1 MGREAT
7 LSLGGSM
14 WSSYMTYLRGDERGG
29 QQQGTEGEER
39 EDRLVKWHF
48 GKKHNFGPTFFPQ

>member
-1 MGREAT
+1 
-7 LSLGGSM
+7 M